1 MESALNYKDCNIK
14 YVYVRVREN
23 RLKIVWKL
31 AFFMFLG

>member
-23 RLKIVWKL
+23 RLKIV
-31 AFFMFLG
+31 